1 MQNVQIITG
10 RHRGCLRVTH
20 TKDTVLFR
28 KRLVILSTLDF
39 TEMLIVKVHGSHL
52 KLAIKITE
60 I

>member
-1 MQNVQIITG
+1 M
-10 RHRGCLRVTH
+10 RVTH